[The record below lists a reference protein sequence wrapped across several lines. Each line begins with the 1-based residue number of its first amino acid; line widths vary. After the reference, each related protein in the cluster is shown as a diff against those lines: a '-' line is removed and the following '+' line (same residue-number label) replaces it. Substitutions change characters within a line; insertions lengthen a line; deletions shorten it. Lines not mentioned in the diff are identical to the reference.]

1 MKFLLK
7 LGWNKLS
14 VDYLTISSVFLLIGE
29 EILFYLMLVHEK
41 YKKDRNKSPPNLEN
55 SLIFLFK
62 HNLIHQVRGITVKYL
77 SSCYQSRFSFRFTA
91 VKEFILSFYL
101 SYINI
106 GRCKPMFIYLI
117 LSSMILCS
125 IISCTFTWV
134 W

>member
-14 VDYLTISSVFLLIGE
+14 IDYLTISPVFLLIGE
-29 EILFYLMLVHEK
+29 EILFYLRLVHEK
-41 YKKDRNKSPPNLEN
+41 YKKDRNKGPPNLE
-55 SLIFLFK
+55 STLISLFK

-77 SSCYQSRFSFRFTA
+77 SSCYQSHFSFRFTA

-106 GRCKPMFIYLI
+106 GRCKPMFIYSI

-125 IISCTFTWV
+125 IISCTFT
-134 W
+134 